1 LSSSEYPHW
10 RADEE
15 AIARIPLKSDSIVLD
30 VGAHIGVTVRL
41 FAARAGHV
49 HAFEPAP
56 RAMALLEANTADLK
70 NVTIHAFALSN
81 KDEIVCFEEKP
92 GLDFSS
98 LSEEGIQVLAKTI
111 DSLGLV
117 PDFIKIDV
125 EGYEHRVLEGA
136 RQTIKDRSP
145 VIMFEALNEAAR
157 QFCENII
164 REANPNYR
172 FESIGQKLNHIAWP
186 TAR

>member
-1 LSSSEYPHW
+1 
-10 RADEE
+10 
-15 AIARIPLKSDSIVLD
+15 
-30 VGAHIGVTVRL
+30 
-41 FAARAGHV
+41 
-49 HAFEPAP
+49 
-56 RAMALLEANTADLK
+56 
-70 NVTIHAFALSN
+70 
-81 KDEIVCFEEKP
+81 
-92 GLDFSS
+92 
-98 LSEEGIQVLAKTI
+98 
-111 DSLGLV
+111 V